1 MFSNKE
7 LLQERINELDNA
19 ILNYKDDKINIF
31 SFATKER
38 MLDCFINSNFCF
50 ASQGVYEKNDID
62 FKCIKSSANF
72 ITTNI
77 SGEIKLITL
86 EKESIFASKGDAI
99 NFINTTSSSNLPEEI
114 VEIINE
120 DITPYEN
127 FEDIST
133 DIMTNVEYSEEVL
146 EDSNISDVLD
156 ELYTAIDYDR
166 ILAIDFET
174 ANEFHDKACSIGI
187 AIYENGEI
195 NLSKEFLINPETY
208 FNKTNISIHG
218 ITEDMV
224 KDAPTFPTVWK
235 NIFDMI
241 DSRTL
246 VIAHN
251 AAFDIRLLQ
260 KLVAIYKCEF
270 KDFDYLCTQN
280 LYRSNVKLDAYNL
293 KAVGTHIGESF
304 EHHKAV
310 DDSLICLKAFL
321 NVVNIPRLFNRNLI
335 ENELRTT
342 VSRFTMTDENKRYTA
357 RVKRQS
363 FNKFSTSNFKAKDLK
378 PKSTNFDENHPVFE
392 KVFTFTGDFTNFAS
406 KEEAAQRIVDLGGTF
421 KDGLVKAN
429 DYLVQGIN
437 LNTGLPMEGSK
448 VQKVADYNNKGCNIQ
463 IITEFELMN
472 LLSVKSATEKVEEHN
487 QIIEKVDVIIATPT
501 EDVAMIEEISNIDN
515 STKQVKDAPTENLG
529 NLILDLEDTIT
540 NSRDSE
546 ILIEISKPIEPPIL
560 EDVKEETQDNIVIDT
575 PKEEVSATK
584 PKFKPRGSD
593 TQLSIFDLMMGGSP
607 SEETQEVTTT
617 ETLDA
622 EISKPEVTT
631 TTSLS
636 NDLTNVATETSKSEI
651 QTEARTYSL
660 IAPKND
666 FIMFETES
674 EKLEKLKQYKLISA
688 KATACDKAIYYKG
701 VYSSDAIRCDIV
713 GYLDLDVLIL
723 DINGKLHSI
732 RGEYLKQ
739 MQDANFSIFET

>member
-77 SGEIKLITL
+77 SGDIKLITL
-86 EKESIFASKGDAI
+86 ENEAIFRTKDEAI
-99 NFINTTSSSNLPEEI
+99 NFINADSS
-114 VEIINE
+114 INSSKEFIEVVSE
-120 DITPYEN
+120 DATVYEN
-127 FEDIST
+127 FENSSN
-133 DIMTNVEYSEEVL
+133 DIMTNVEYSEEL
-146 EDSNISDVLD
+146 LDDSNISDVLD
-156 ELYTAIDYDR
+156 ELYTGVDYDK

-321 NVVNIPRLFNRNLI
+321 NVVNTPRLFNRNLI

-463 IITEFELMN
+463 IISEFELMN
-472 LLSVKSATEKVEEHN
+472 LLSVKSATEKIEEDK
-487 QIIEKVDVIIATPT
+487 QIIEKENIIPASS
-501 EDVAMIEEISNIDN
+501 EDVVILEENSNIDN
-515 STKQVKDAPTENLG
+515 TTEQGSKTPTGDLG
-529 NLILDLEDTIT
+529 NLVLDLEDTIA
-540 NSRDSE
+540 NSKDSE
-546 ILIEISKPIEPPIL
+546 LFIEISKPIAPPII

-575 PKEEVSATK
+575 PKEEVCATK

-593 TQLSIFDLMMGGSP
+593 TQLSMFDLMMGGSP
-607 SEETQEVTTT
+607 SEETGEVTTT

-660 IAPKND
+660 IPPKND
-666 FIMFETES
+666 FIRFETES

-739 MQDANFSIFET
+739 MQDANFSIFEA